1 MTLTDFNK
9 PWQGNEYDNLTQH
22 RIYSNI
28 TAKSLQYCTKVAIT
42 LLQHCKDFAAIL
54 LQISVLHR
62 EIVIIST
69 TLQIFEYNI
78 LINTKGNAVQM
89 HQF

>member
-9 PWQGNEYDNLTQH
+9 PWQGNEYDNLIQH

-28 TAKSLQYCTKVAIT
+28 IAKSLQYCTKVAIT

-62 EIVIIST
+62 EIVIIIVIST
-69 TLQIFEYNI
+69 MLQIFEYEHSN
-78 LINTKGNAVQM
+78 K
-89 HQF
+89 H